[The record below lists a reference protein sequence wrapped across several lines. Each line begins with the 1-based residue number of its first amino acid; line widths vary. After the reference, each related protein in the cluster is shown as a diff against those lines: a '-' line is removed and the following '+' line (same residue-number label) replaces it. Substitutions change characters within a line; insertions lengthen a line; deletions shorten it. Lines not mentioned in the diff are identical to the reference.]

1 MNKSDLKLAK
11 YCLNYDGPGEPVA
24 EADYLFDKY
33 PMPNF
38 QSIIDMIEDDK
49 YVDNIDFNNFC
60 EYYKPDSYDD
70 AVEAFE
76 YAYIG
81 DEDAYFDYVSEAI
94 SDLTELAELYRD
106 NLIENKMRDDYLS
119 GYVTRLGNTYF
130 LTH

>member
-1 MNKSDLKLAK
+1 MKISDLELAY
-11 YCLNYDGPGEPVA
+11 YCLNYDGAGEPVR

-33 PMPNF
+33 PMPTF
-38 QSIIDMIEDDK
+38 QAIIDMIEDGQ
-49 YVDNIDFNNFC
+49 YLDNIDFYNFC
-60 EYYKPDSYDD
+60 KYYRPESYDE

-76 YAYIG
+76 YAFIG
-81 DEDAYFDYVSEAI
+81 DEDAYFDFVSGAI

-119 GYVTRLGNTYF
+119 GYVTKLGDTYF